1 MTPLPSMA
9 IAATLGA
16 AVVLALLV
24 DQVKVPLLRRLD
36 IS

>member
-1 MTPLPSMA
+1 MTPLPA
-9 IAATLGA
+9 GTIAATLGA
-16 AVVLALLV
+16 AMVLALLV